1 MAKILIIDDEK
12 DIRNLLAKTLEL
24 EGYQV
29 KTAERIAEGWKK
41 ITSEEFH
48 LILSDVRL
56 PDGSGVE
63 LCRKVKLQFPHLEV
77 ICMTAFGNIQ
87 DGIQAMKNGAFDYL
101 IKGDDNEKLI
111 PSIAKALEK
120 SELVRRISHLEQRLQ
135 QQVGFGTILGD
146 SEEIKK
152 AISLAKK
159 VAGTDTT
166 VLLTGESGTGKEV
179 FANAI
184 HDSSNRKNQPLIA
197 INCSAFSKD
206 LLESELFGYK
216 AGAFTGATKDKKG
229 ILEEAHKGTVFLDE
243 IGELQGDLQA
253 KLLRVIETGRFIKQ
267 GDTKES
273 QVDIRI
279 IAATNRNL
287 DGEVAQG
294 KFREDLFYRLAVF
307 QITLPSLDSR
317 KTDIPLLA
325 HHFAMTFAQKEGL
338 REIRLSNAYSEALK
352 AHRWK
357 GNIRELRN
365 VIERSVILLEGNNL
379 TVDLLPVQFLNEKS
393 SLNPPSW
400 SLKDLE
406 KTHIEKALTHTGG
419 NKTKT
424 SELLG
429 IGLTTLYRKM
439 EEYHISATDKNSS
452 TFPK

>member
-1 MAKILIIDDEK
+1 MAKILLIDDEK

-29 KTAERIAEGWKK
+29 KTAERISEGWAKLS
-41 ITSEEFH
+41 TEEFNI
-48 LILSDVRL
+48 ILTDVRL
-56 PDGSGVE
+56 PDGSGVD
-63 LCRKVKLQFPHLEV
+63 LCKKIKQQFPVLEV
-77 ICMTAFGNIQ
+77 ICMTAFGNIR

-101 IKGDDNEKLI
+101 VKGDDNEKLI
-111 PSIAKALEK
+111 PSIEKAIEK
-120 SELVRRISHLEQRLQ
+120 AELVRRISHLEQRLQ
-135 QQVGFGTILGD
+135 QKVGFDTILGE
-146 SEEIKK
+146 SKEIKE

-184 HDSSNRKNQPLIA
+184 HDSSNRKNKPFIA
-197 INCSAFSKD
+197 INCSAFGKD

-216 AGAFTGATKDKKG
+216 AGAFTGASKEKKG

-243 IGELQGDLQA
+243 IGELQAELQA
-253 KLLRVIETGRFIKQ
+253 KLLRVIETGRFIKL
-267 GDTKES
+267 GDIKET
-273 QVDIRI
+273 QIDIRI

-287 DGEVAQG
+287 EAEVANG
-294 KFREDLFYRLAVF
+294 LFREDLFYRLAVF

-317 KTDIPLLA
+317 KADIPMLA
-325 HHFAMTFAQKEGL
+325 HYFAKTFAQKEGL
-338 REIRLSNAYSEALK
+338 REIHLSKEYTEALK
-352 AHRWK
+352 AHHWK

-365 VIERSVILLEGNNL
+365 VIERSVILLEGNTL
-379 TVDLLPVQFLNEKS
+379 SVDLLPVQFMNEKS
-393 SLNPPSW
+393 SLYPISW
-400 SLKDLE
+400 SLKDVE
-406 KTHIEKALTHTGG
+406 KTHIEKALAHTGG

-439 EEYHISATDKNSS
+439 EEYHISPEN
-452 TFPK
+452 

>member
-1 MAKILIIDDEK
+1 MAKILLIDDEK

-24 EGYQV
+24 EGYEV

-41 ITSEEFH
+41 INSEDFS
-48 LILSDVRL
+48 LILLDVRL

-63 LCRKVKLQFPHLEV
+63 LCRKIKLQFPLLEV

-101 IKGDDNEKLI
+101 VKGDDNEKLL
-111 PSIAKALEK
+111 PSVAKAIEK
-120 SELVRRISHLEQRLQ
+120 AGLVRRISHLEHRLQ
-135 QQVGFGTILGD
+135 QQVGFDTILGD

-152 AISLAKK
+152 AISMAKK

-184 HDSSNRKNQPLIA
+184 HDSSNRKNQPFIA
-197 INCSAFSKD
+197 INCSAFGKD

-216 AGAFTGATKDKKG
+216 AGAFTGANKDKKG
-229 ILEEAHKGTVFLDE
+229 ILEEANKGTVFLDE

-253 KLLRVIETGRFIKQ
+253 KLLRVLETGRFIKL
-267 GDTKES
+267 GDTKET

-279 IAATNRNL
+279 IAATNRHL
-287 DGEVAQG
+287 EDEVTKG
-294 KFREDLFYRLAVF
+294 SFREDLFYRLSVF
-307 QITLPSLDSR
+307 QISLPSLNSR
-317 KTDIPLLA
+317 KEDIPVLA
-325 HHFAMTFAQKEGL
+325 DHFARSFAQKEGL
-338 REIRLSNAYSEALK
+338 RNVAMTPEYSKALQN
-352 AHRWK
+352 HTWR

-365 VIERSVILLEGNNL
+365 VIERSVILLEGDKL
-379 TVDLLPVQFLNEKS
+379 TVDLLPMQFMNEKS
-393 SLNPPSW
+393 IFFPVSW

-406 KTHIEKALTHTGG
+406 KTHIQKALAHTGG

-424 SELLG
+424 AELLG

-439 EEYHISATDKNSS
+439 EEYHIS
-452 TFPK
+452 

>member
-1 MAKILIIDDEK
+1 MAKILIIEDEK

-29 KTAERIAEGWKK
+29 KTAEKVADGWKK
-41 ITSEEFH
+41 ISTEEFN
-48 LILSDVRL
+48 LVLSDVRL

-63 LCRKVKLQFPHLEV
+63 LCRKIKLQFPHLEV

-87 DGIQAMKNGAFDYL
+87 DGVQAMKNGAFDYL
-101 IKGDDNEKLI
+101 VKGDDNEKLI

-135 QQVGFGTILGD
+135 QQVGFDTILGD
-146 SEEIKK
+146 SEKIQQ

-159 VAGTDTT
+159 VAGTETT

-184 HDSSNRKNQPLIA
+184 HDASQRKNQPFIA
-197 INCSAFSKD
+197 INCSAFGKD

-216 AGAFTGATKDKKG
+216 TGAFTGATKDKKG

-243 IGELQGDLQA
+243 IGELAGDLQA
-253 KLLRVIETGRFIKQ
+253 KLLRVLETGRFIKV
-267 GDTKES
+267 GDTKET

-279 IAATNRNL
+279 VAATNRTL
-287 DGEVAQG
+287 EEEVAHG
-294 KFREDLFYRLAVF
+294 NFREDLFYRLAVF

-317 KTDIPLLA
+317 KADIPILA
-325 HHFAMTFAQKEGL
+325 NYFAKTFAQKEGL
-338 REIRLSNAYSEALK
+338 RDIQLSESYTEALK

-365 VIERSVILLEGNNL
+365 VIERSVILLEGNTL

-393 SLNPPSW
+393 SFYPTSW
-400 SLKDLE
+400 SLKEVE
-406 KTHIEKALTHTGG
+406 KTHIEKALAHTGG

-424 SELLG
+424 SDLLG
-429 IGLTTLYRKM
+429 IGLTTLYRKL
-439 EEYHISATDKNSS
+439 EEYHISPEN
-452 TFPK
+452 

>member
-29 KTAERIAEGWKK
+29 KTADRISEGWNKLA
-41 ITSEEFH
+41 SEEFN

-63 LCRKVKLQFPHLEV
+63 LCRKIKQKFPLLEV

-101 IKGDDNEKLI
+101 VKGDDNEKLI
-111 PSIAKALEK
+111 PSIAKAIEK
-120 SELVRRISHLEQRLQ
+120 SELVRRISHLEHRLQ
-135 QQVGFGTILGD
+135 QQVGFDTILGD
-146 SEEIKK
+146 SGEIQK

-184 HDSSNRKNQPLIA
+184 HDASNRKNQPFIA
-197 INCSAFSKD
+197 INCSAFGKD

-216 AGAFTGATKDKKG
+216 AGAFTGAIKDKKG

-253 KLLRVIETGRFIKQ
+253 KLLRVIETGRFIKL
-267 GDTKES
+267 GDTKET

-287 DGEVAQG
+287 EGEVAQG
-294 KFREDLFYRLAVF
+294 NFREDLFYRLAVF

-317 KTDIPLLA
+317 KADIPFLA
-325 HHFAMTFAQKEGL
+325 FHFAKTFAQKEGL
-338 REIRLSNAYSEALK
+338 REIHLTKEYSEALI

-379 TVDLLPVQFLNEKS
+379 TVDLLPLQFLNEKS
-393 SLNPPSW
+393 IPSVASW
-400 SLKDLE
+400 SLKDME
-406 KTHIEKALTHTGG
+406 KTHIEKALAHTGG

-424 SELLG
+424 AELLG

-439 EEYHISATDKNSS
+439 EEYHISPEN
-452 TFPK
+452 

>member
-1 MAKILIIDDEK
+1 MPKILIIDDEK

-29 KTAERIAEGWKK
+29 KTAERISEGWTKLS
-41 ITSEEFH
+41 IEEFD
-48 LILSDVRL
+48 LVLSDVRL
-56 PDGSGVE
+56 PDGSGVD
-63 LCRKVKLQFPHLEV
+63 LCRRIKEKFPLLEV
-77 ICMTAFGNIQ
+77 ICMTAFGNIR

-101 IKGDDNEKLI
+101 VKGDDNEKLI
-111 PSIAKALEK
+111 PAVAKAIEK
-120 SELVRRISHLEQRLQ
+120 AELVRRISHLEQRLN
-135 QQVGFGTILGD
+135 QQVGFDTILGN
-146 SEEIKK
+146 SKEIKK
-152 AISLAKK
+152 AISLAIK
-159 VAGTDTT
+159 VAPTDTT

-184 HDSSNRKNQPLIA
+184 HGASTRKTQSFIA
-197 INCSAFSKD
+197 INCSAFGKD

-229 ILEEAHKGTVFLDE
+229 LLEEAHKGTVFLDE
-243 IGELQGDLQA
+243 VGELQGDLQA
-253 KLLRVIETGRFIKQ
+253 KLLRVIETGRFIKL
-267 GDTKES
+267 GDTKET

-287 DGEVAQG
+287 EDEVSKG
-294 KFREDLFYRLAVF
+294 HFREDLFYRLAVF
-307 QITLPSLDSR
+307 QIALPSLDSR
-317 KTDIPLLA
+317 KEDIPLLA
-325 HHFAMTFAQKEGL
+325 YHFAKRFAQKEGL
-338 REIRLSNAYSEALK
+338 REINLSSEYAEALK

-379 TVDLLPVQFLNEKS
+379 TVDLLPVQFLQDQPS
-393 SLNPPSW
+393 IHLTSW

-406 KTHIEKALTHTGG
+406 KTHIEKALAHAGG

-424 SELLG
+424 AELLG

-439 EEYHISATDKNSS
+439 EEYQLAAES
-452 TFPK
+452 